1 MNMMLSFSTMKKNIF
16 VKGARTHNLKN
27 INIEIPRDKLI
38 TITGLSGSGKS
49 SLAFDTIFAEGQRRY
64 MESLSSYA
72 RQFLSMMD
80 KPDVDIIEGLSPA
93 ISIEQ
98 KSSSHNPRST
108 VGTVTEIYDYLRL
121 LFARVGSPQCPEHS
135 IELKAMSYSDI
146 AEKIIK
152 DHENN
157 KIMIIAPVV
166 KQQKG
171 EHVKLIQSFSQQG
184 FRRIRVNGEIID
196 IAEMSKHMIN
206 HVINPKKKN
215 DIEFVVDRFN
225 KITNDSKM
233 RVIESVELCSDFSSG
248 IVNVLDSNSNK
259 IVDVFSTKY
268 ACPHCGYSIAELEPK
283 LFSFNSPSGAC
294 SSCDGLGVREFF
306 DPEKIIVNQELSLKK
321 GAIYGWDDKSAYY
334 SLLLQSLADHYKVD
348 IGLPY
353 NKLPQSF
360 KKILF
365 YGSGTD
371 VVDMKYVRG
380 YRSKDMDDFVVK
392 KEIWEGIIEKF
403 ERQYES
409 GSYSK
414 KERLVKYLSVD
425 KCSSCQGTRLNES
438 SRNIFI
444 FKKSISDITSMTIG
458 ECLTFFKKNKFH
470 GMSKEVS
477 NKIVQEITSR
487 LSFLNNV
494 GLNYLTLDRSAETLS
509 GGEAQRIRLASQI
522 GSGLVGVMYILDE
535 PSIGLHQRDND
546 KLLDTLK
553 NLRDLGNT
561 VIVVEHDEDTI
572 LNSDCVVDI
581 GPGAGESGGEV
592 VYVGGPS
599 GIKKVKDSFTGMYL
613 SRKKR
618 IRIPKKRKE
627 IQSDSIMK
635 IHKACAN
642 NLKNIDVEIPLSLM
656 TCITGVSGSGKS
668 TLVNDVIYE
677 YIYNEFS
684 EKDNSQTGCNKI
696 TGLDKLD
703 KIIEID
709 QSPIGRTPRSNPV
722 TYTGIFT
729 HIRELFSRNKEARS
743 RGYTPGRFSF
753 NVKEGRCNACE
764 GDGVIRVEMH
774 FLSDVYVKCDKCNGK
789 RYNEQTLEILL
800 KGKNINDVLNMRI
813 SEAIQ
818 FFENYPIIKRKLDV
832 LDEVG
837 LSYIKLG
844 QNATTLS
851 GGEAQRIKLAK
862 ELIKRDTGKTI
873 YILDEPTTGLHFH
886 DVAKLLK
893 VLEKLKQ
900 RGNTLLIIEHNLEVI
915 KTADWIIDLGPEGG
929 LGGGKLIAKGT
940 PEDVANQEES
950 FTGNFLKDKLG

>member
-1 MNMMLSFSTMKKNIF
+1 MKKNIF

-27 INIEIPRDKLI
+27 ISIEIPRDKLI

-121 LFARVGSPQCPEHS
+121 LFARVGTPQCPVHS
-135 IELKAMSYSDI
+135 IELKAMSYGDI

-152 DHENN
+152 DYTNN

-196 IAEMSKHMIN
+196 IADMSKHMIN

-215 DIEFVVDRFN
+215 DIEFVIDRFN
-225 KITNDSKM
+225 AINNDSKM
-233 RVIESVELCSDFSSG
+233 RVVESVELCSDFSSG
-248 IVNVLDSNSNK
+248 IVNVLDSDKNT
-259 IVDVFSTKY
+259 IVDIFSTKY
-268 ACPHCGYSIAELEPK
+268 ACPYCGYSIAELEPK

-306 DPEKIIVNQELSLKK
+306 DPEKIIVNQELSLKR
-321 GAIYGWDDKSAYY
+321 GAIYGWDEKSAYY
-334 SLLLQSLADHYKVD
+334 SLLLQSLANHYKID
-348 IGLPY
+348 LELPY
-353 NKLPQSF
+353 NKLPPTF

-365 YGSGTD
+365 YGSNTD
-371 VVDMKYVRG
+371 VIKMKYVRG
-380 YRSKDMDDFVVK
+380 YRSKNADDFVTK
-392 KEIWEGIIEKF
+392 KEIWEGIIAKF

-458 ECLTFFKKNKFH
+458 ECLTFFKKNKFE
-470 GMSKEVS
+470 GMNEKVS
-477 NKIVQEITSR
+477 NKIIQEIMSR
-487 LSFLNNV
+487 LNFLNNV

-592 VYVGGPS
+592 VYVGGPV
-599 GIKKVKDSFTGMYL
+599 GIKKVKNSFTGMYL
-613 SRKKR
+613 SKKKQ
-618 IRIPKKRKE
+618 ITIPKQRKE
-627 IQSDSIMK
+627 ANSDSIMK
-635 IHKACAN
+635 VHKAYAN
-642 NLKNIDVEIPLSLM
+642 NLKNIDVEIPLGLM

-684 EKDNSQTGCNKI
+684 EKDNSQTGCKKI

-729 HIRELFSRNKEARS
+729 HIRELFSRIKEARS

-753 NVKEGRCNACE
+753 NVKDGRCNACE

-789 RYNEQTLEILL
+789 RYNEQTLEIQLRD
-800 KGKNINDVLNMRI
+800 KNINDVLNMRI
-813 SEAIQ
+813 SEAID
-818 FFENYPIIKRKLDV
+818 FFENYPIIKRKLDI

-862 ELIKRDTGKTI
+862 ELIKRDTGRTI

-893 VLEKLKQ
+893 VLDKLKQ

-915 KTADWIIDLGPEGG
+915 KTADWIVDLGPEGG
-929 LGGGKLIAKGT
+929 LGGGNLVARGT
-940 PEDVANQEES
+940 PEDIAKHKGS
-950 FTGNFLKDKLG
+950 FTGNFLKAKLV

>member
-1 MNMMLSFSTMKKNIF
+1 MKKNIF

-27 INIEIPRDKLI
+27 ISIEIPRDKLI

-121 LFARVGSPQCPEHS
+121 LFARVGTPQCPVHS
-135 IELKAMSYSDI
+135 IELKAMSYGDI

-152 DHENN
+152 DYTNN

-196 IAEMSKHMIN
+196 IADMSKHMIN

-215 DIEFVVDRFN
+215 DIEFVIDRFN
-225 KITNDSKM
+225 AIKNDSKM
-233 RVIESVELCSDFSSG
+233 RVVESVELCSDFSSG
-248 IVNVLDSNSNK
+248 IVNVLDSDKNT
-259 IVDVFSTKY
+259 IVDIFSTKY
-268 ACPHCGYSIAELEPK
+268 ACPYCGYSIAELEPK

-306 DPEKIIVNQELSLKK
+306 DPEKIIVNQELSLKR
-321 GAIYGWDDKSAYY
+321 GAIYGWDEKSAYY
-334 SLLLQSLADHYKVD
+334 SLLLQSLANHYKID
-348 IGLPY
+348 LELPY
-353 NKLPQSF
+353 NKLPPTF

-365 YGSGTD
+365 YGSNTD
-371 VVDMKYVRG
+371 VIKMKYVRG
-380 YRSKDMDDFVVK
+380 YRSKNADDFVTK
-392 KEIWEGIIEKF
+392 KEIWEGIIAKF

-458 ECLTFFKKNKFH
+458 ECLTFFKKNKFE
-470 GMSKEVS
+470 GMNEKVS
-477 NKIVQEITSR
+477 NKIIQEIMSR
-487 LSFLNNV
+487 LNFLNNV

-592 VYVGGPS
+592 VYVGGPV
-599 GIKKVKDSFTGMYL
+599 GIKKVKNSFTGMYL
-613 SRKKR
+613 SKKKQ
-618 IRIPKKRKE
+618 ITIPKQRKE
-627 IQSDSIMK
+627 ANSDSIMRV
-635 IHKACAN
+635 HKAYAN
-642 NLKNIDVEIPLSLM
+642 NLKNIDVEIPLGLM

-684 EKDNSQTGCNKI
+684 EKDNSQTGCKKI

-729 HIRELFSRNKEARS
+729 HIRELFSRIKEARS

-753 NVKEGRCNACE
+753 NVKDGRCNACE

-789 RYNEQTLEILL
+789 RYNEQTLEIQLRD
-800 KGKNINDVLNMRI
+800 KNINDVLNMRI
-813 SEAIQ
+813 SEAID
-818 FFENYPIIKRKLDV
+818 FFENYPIIKRKLDI

-862 ELIKRDTGKTI
+862 ELIKRDTGRTI

-893 VLEKLKQ
+893 VLDKLKQ

-915 KTADWIIDLGPEGG
+915 KTADWIVDLGPEGG
-929 LGGGKLIAKGT
+929 LGGGNLVARGT
-940 PEDVANQEES
+940 PEDIAKHKGS
-950 FTGNFLKDKLG
+950 FTGNFLKAKLV